1 MSLTR
6 IDPVIEPAGPESP
19 PSTATTTTRR
29 PGLGTL
35 LAVALVAAIVSGA
48 VAAGV
53 TLAVFRQQARTNPQ
67 ELHLGS
73 NVTIAEENVA
83 RQVADK
89 ALPAVV
95 SVVTQETGN
104 AFGTGFLV
112 TSDGFLVTNTSV
124 VAKANSLSVILAG
137 DSKRHDARLVD
148 YDCREGYAVLK
159 LDQVSGLPTLPFG
172 DSAALKTG
180 QTVIALGGPLEQY
193 TVVTRGV
200 VTALHK
206 RAVLTGP
213 VTSVFES
220 TFADTIKTD
229 ATITRGSSGGP
240 LLNVGG
246 QVVGVSMAGT
256 WAGEP
261 VAFALPSNAVQP
273 GVQQVIQSGRLQMA
287 GLGVQ
292 VNDLSTEDAAL
303 RSLPVGS
310 LVVTVDR
317 GGPAD
322 QAGIRVGDVI
332 TQLDATRLDAAHP
345 LNRVLQTEFRPSQR
359 IQVSYTRSTAANQV
373 QLILQTERPGCA

>member
-1 MSLTR
+1 
-6 IDPVIEPAGPESP
+6 VIEPAGPESP
-19 PSTATTTTRR
+19 PSTATTSTRR

-53 TLAVFRQQARTNPQ
+53 TLAVFRQQSRTNPQ
-67 ELHLGS
+67 DLHLGS
-73 NVTIAEENVA
+73 NVTIAEENAA
-83 RQVADK
+83 RQVAEK

-95 SVVTQETGN
+95 SIVTQETGN
-104 AFGTGFLV
+104 TFGSGFLV
-112 TSDGFLVTNTSV
+112 TSDGFMITNTSV
-124 VAKANSLSVILAG
+124 VAKATSLSVILPG
-137 DSKRHDARLVD
+137 DSKRHDARLID

-159 LDQVSGLPTLPFG
+159 VDQVSGLPTLPFG
-172 DSAALKTG
+172 DSGALKAG
-180 QTVIALGGPLEQY
+180 QTVIALGGPLEQS

-206 RAVLTGP
+206 RAVVSGP
-213 VTSVFES
+213 VTALFET

-229 ATITRGSSGGP
+229 AAISRGGSGGP
-240 LLNVGG
+240 VLNVGG
-246 QVVGVSMAGT
+246 QVIGVSMAGT

-261 VAFALPSNAVQP
+261 VAFALSSNAVQP
-273 GVQQVIQSGRLQMA
+273 GAQQVIQSGRLQMPGM
-287 GLGVQ
+287 GLQ

-303 RSLPVGS
+303 RGLPVGS

-322 QAGIRVGDVI
+322 LAGIKVGDVI

-359 IQVSYTRSTAANQV
+359 IQVSFTRSTVVNQV
-373 QLILQTERPGCA
+373 QLSLQTEHPSCA